1 MGSKPSTGRRES
13 KPENEKPSVQA
24 QPKPTRTVGSGD
36 TFSPHEVPE
45 NLDKHDI
52 KRQESVSNKDLMISY
67 SHNDKEMM
75 AKLRGEKVFV
85 GIAIEKNYD
94 LPPFHYCLW
103 ASILKKL

>member
-13 KPENEKPSVQA
+13 KPEYEKPSVQA

-75 AKLRGEKVFV
+75 AKLRGEKVSV

-94 LPPFHYCLW
+94 WPPFHYCLW